1 MCSVKATVP
10 EAFRTKGSR
19 SITSEVMEE
28 WFGSRYGRPM
38 RHENSVPHFGDM
50 LRDWRQRRRMS
61 QLDLALE
68 ADISTRHL
76 SFLETGRSQ
85 PSREMV
91 QLLTEKLDMPLRE
104 RNIMLVS
111 AGFAPV
117 YSERSL
123 DDPALQS
130 ARQAIDLVLKGHD
143 PFPALAVDR
152 HWSLVAGNDAMFS
165 LVQGVD
171 PALLKP
177 PVNVLRLSIHPAGLA
192 RRIVNFTEWRD
203 HLVSRLHHQVDVTGD
218 ATLAALI
225 EELKSYPIPDAAKRG
240 PAQKPDHASIVVPL
254 QLTTEEGVLTLF
266 STTTIFGTPV
276 DVTLSE
282 LAIEAFFPADP
293 ETGLLLRRMAEKRQ
307 AAAGPAAGAAP

>member
-1 MCSVKATVP
+1 MVPLMKTAKTTAPTVQ
-10 EAFRTKGSR
+10 
-19 SITSEVMEE
+19 
-28 WFGSRYGRPM
+28 
-38 RHENSVPHFGDM
+38 HFGDY

-68 ADISTRHL
+68 AEISTRHL

-91 QLLTEKLDMPLRE
+91 QLLAEKLDMPLRE
-104 RNIMLVS
+104 RNVMLAS

-123 DDPALQS
+123 DDPAMQS
-130 ARQAIDLVLKGHD
+130 MREAIDLVLKGHE
-143 PFPALAVDR
+143 PYPALAVDR
-152 HWSLVAGNDAMFS
+152 HWSLVTGNGALFS

-177 PVNVLRLSIHPAGLA
+177 PVNVLRLSVHPAGLA
-192 RRIVNFTEWRD
+192 RRIVNFSEWRD
-203 HLVSRLHHQVDVTGD
+203 HLIARLHHQVNVTGD
-218 ATLAALI
+218 GVLSALI
-225 EELKSYPIPDAAKRG
+225 EELRAYPIPDAAKRSAG
-240 PAQKPDHASIVVPL
+240 PREHHAGIVVPL
-254 QLTTEEGVLTLF
+254 QLTTEEGVLTFF

-293 ETGLLLRRMAEKRQ
+293 ETAGALRRMAEKRQ
-307 AAAGPAAGAAP
+307 AAAGA

>member
-1 MCSVKATVP
+1 
-10 EAFRTKGSR
+10 
-19 SITSEVMEE
+19 MEDPTA
-28 WFGSRYGRPM
+28 SRYGRIMKPV
-38 RHENSVPHFGDM
+38 NSTLPVGDL
-50 LRDWRQRRRMS
+50 LREWRQRRRMS

-91 QLLTEKLDMPLRE
+91 LLLSEKLDIPLRE
-104 RNIMLVS
+104 QNIMLVS

-123 DDPALQS
+123 DDPALAS
-130 ARQAIDLVLKGHD
+130 MRHAVDLVLKGHD
-143 PFPALAVDR
+143 PYPALAVDR
-152 HWSLVAGNDAMFS
+152 HWSLVAANDALTS
-165 LVQGVD
+165 LVTDVD

-177 PVNVLRLSIHPAGLA
+177 PVNVLRLSLHPAGIA
-192 RRIVNFTEWRD
+192 RRIANFTEWRD
-203 HLVSRLHHQVDVTGD
+203 HIVARLLRQVDVTGD
-218 ATLAALI
+218 AVLAALVQ
-225 EELKSYPIPDAAKRG
+225 ELRAYPIPDKAARG
-240 PAQKPDHASIVVPL
+240 PAARQDYAGVVVPL
-254 QLTTEEGVLTLF
+254 HLSTEEGVLTLF

-293 ETGLLLRRMAEKRQ
+293 DTARALQRLGEKRRS
-307 AAAGPAAGAAP
+307 AAPVS